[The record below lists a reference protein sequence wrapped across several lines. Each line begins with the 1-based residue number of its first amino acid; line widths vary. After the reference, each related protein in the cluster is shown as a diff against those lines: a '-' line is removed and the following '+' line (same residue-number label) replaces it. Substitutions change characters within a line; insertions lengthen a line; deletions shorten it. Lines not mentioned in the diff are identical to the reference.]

1 MKRTFVVCMLLVLAI
16 CIHGIPAAAADE
28 EQAPAA
34 SGFETNMQW
43 TPKSAID
50 TNFTIDETGMH
61 VGESYQTVYAI
72 SDQYVDVKTSFTVE
86 YEFDIISTSPDE
98 LVIQEGWI
106 QEGFYFGLP
115 AAEEFDPAVQPDGSH
130 SAFTLFPVTSTVPSY
145 RFAGGLIE
153 MEREVAEAAHLSVK
167 IEYLASF
174 KELNYYVNGEYI
186 GTEYFIPEYHEGY
199 LGISS
204 AWVNWNITKAI
215 FTAYPE
221 GLAAEQE
228 PETPEATE
236 NAVTAAPETSTPER
250 QTERPGQENGEEE
263 NMTPWLIGG
272 IAAAVII
279 IAVVVTVIVS
289 KKKK

>member
-1 MKRTFVVCMLLVLAI
+1 
-16 CIHGIPAAAADE
+16 
-28 EQAPAA
+28 
-34 SGFETNMQW
+34 
-43 TPKSAID
+43 
-50 TNFTIDETGMH
+50 
-61 VGESYQTVYAI
+61 
-72 SDQYVDVKTSFTVE
+72 
-86 YEFDIISTSPDE
+86 
-98 LVIQEGWI
+98 
-106 QEGFYFGLP
+106 
-115 AAEEFDPAVQPDGSH
+115 
-130 SAFTLFPVTSTVPSY
+130 
-145 RFAGGLIE
+145 